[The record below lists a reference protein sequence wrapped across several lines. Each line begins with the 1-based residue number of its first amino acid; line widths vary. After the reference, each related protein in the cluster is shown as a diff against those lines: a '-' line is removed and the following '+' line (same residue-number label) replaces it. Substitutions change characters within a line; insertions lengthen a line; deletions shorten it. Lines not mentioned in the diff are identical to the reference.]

1 MEVVGEVAPG
11 RVELAQIEGKK
22 NVWPIAWGG
31 NIHSLK
37 SFEIP
42 LARKYDG
49 DEKGNDDQGRGANSE
64 GNHHKGNQLPTR
76 SPGHL

>member
-11 RVELAQIEGKK
+11 RVELAQIVGKK
-22 NVWPIAWGG
+22 NVWPVAWGG

-37 SFEIP
+37 SFKIP

-64 GNHHKGNQLPTR
+64 GNHHNGNQLPTR